1 MDTIEYDKK
10 YWGKGKCPPINCH
23 KAKCACGLKYVNI
36 PATLGDDSRLV
47 PKNGDYCNAIVKY
60 EANNHVY
67 IYSSE
72 GVPVLVRGDAQ
83 MAVGKPIYIL
93 EPDRHYHCGSSFVPY
108 YYKDELK
115 EKGNE

>member
-10 YWGKGKCPPINCH
+10 YWGKGQCPPINCH

-36 PATLGDDSRLV
+36 PATLGDDSKLV
-47 PKNGDYCNAIVKY
+47 PKNGAYCNAIVKY

-72 GVPVLVRGDAQ
+72 GIPVLVRGDA
-83 MAVGKPIYIL
+83 
-93 EPDRHYHCGSSFVPY
+93 
-108 YYKDELK
+108 
-115 EKGNE
+115 